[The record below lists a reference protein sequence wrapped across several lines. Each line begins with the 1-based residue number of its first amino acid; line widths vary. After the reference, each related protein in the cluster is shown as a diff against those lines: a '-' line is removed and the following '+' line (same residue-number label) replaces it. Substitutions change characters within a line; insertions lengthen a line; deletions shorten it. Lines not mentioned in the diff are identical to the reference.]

1 MFQVDGHQRHS
12 SDLPQGS
19 LEIPCKL
26 CFMAVNDYKGKK
38 AKNLIESTL
47 CVEVSEIPL
56 KVNTPTAMNPA
67 EERNTK
73 DVKEGGEMSPVIIPE
88 DIAEEDDQ
96 SPQKKRAKSIDVEKI
111 IMGEELCDIEINF
124 AQQLLKAQFANL
136 NGLTSTL
143 YQEKKVQLT
152 ESLIQN
158 KVQIIYCKTRHH
170 WIAASTGNKE

>member
-1 MFQVDGHQRHS
+1 M
-12 SDLPQGS
+12 
-19 LEIPCKL
+19 
-26 CFMAVNDYKGKK
+26 
-38 AKNLIESTL
+38 
-47 CVEVSEIPL
+47 EVSEIPL
-56 KVNTPTAMNPA
+56 KVNAPTAVNQA
-67 EERNTK
+67 EERNTE

-88 DIAEEDDQ
+88 DIAEEDGQ
-96 SPQKKRAKSIDVEKI
+96 SPQKKRAKSTDVQKI

-158 KVQIIYCKTRHH
+158 KVQII
-170 WIAASTGNKE
+170 ILL